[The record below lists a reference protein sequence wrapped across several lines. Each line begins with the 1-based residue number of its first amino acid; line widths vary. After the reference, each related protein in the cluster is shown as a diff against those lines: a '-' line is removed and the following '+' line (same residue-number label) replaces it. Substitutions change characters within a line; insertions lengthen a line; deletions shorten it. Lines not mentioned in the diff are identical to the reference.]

1 MKRSI
6 VTVLLGLL
14 ILSGLGG
21 NASAFAEP
29 CCNAPKKSTK
39 RFSCP
44 WNSNSAASPKKSYC
58 TVGFGMDR
66 LALDWVESLGLT
78 PEQRTAFEALKTQ
91 YAKEVTPLEEKSRA
105 SKRTLLEYLGC
116 PSFNQA
122 TMNGLI
128 DAYTAQKNTLLK
140 ARMDYYVHAQQLL
153 SPQQLEK
160 SRAFWVKHFE
170 SMPHAVKGMP

>member
-6 VTVLLGLL
+6 VTALLGLF
-14 ILSGLGG
+14 ILSGLTW
-21 NASAFAEP
+21 NASTFAEP

-105 SKRTLLEYLGC
+105 SKRTLLEFLGC
-116 PSFNQA
+116 PSFNQE

-128 DAYTAQKNTLLK
+128 DAYTAQKNTVLK

-160 SRAFWVKHFE
+160 SRAFWAEQLPLKPCSSKVK
-170 SMPHAVKGMP
+170 P

>member
-1 MKRSI
+1 
-6 VTVLLGLL
+6 
-14 ILSGLGG
+14 
-21 NASAFAEP
+21 
-29 CCNAPKKSTK
+29 
-39 RFSCP
+39 
-44 WNSNSAASPKKSYC
+44 
-58 TVGFGMDR
+58 MDR

-105 SKRTLLEYLGC
+105 SKRTLLEFLGC
-116 PSFNQA
+116 PSFNQE

-128 DAYTAQKNTLLK
+128 DAYTAQKNTVLK

-160 SRAFWVKHFE
+160 SRAFWAEQLPLKPCSSKVK
-170 SMPHAVKGMP
+170 P